1 MLHPLRLLQI
11 ATLFL
16 TTALGTAAQ
25 QDKEK
30 PAPMATS
37 PDGKLIAT
45 ASGGQIIFTHVATNK
60 TLLKIPAHKG
70 DVTAL
75 AFSPDGQKLASGG
88 RDMSVRL
95 WTATGQR
102 IRSLEGHQAVIEA
115 VRFAADGTTLTT
127 HAADGKTHIWDV
139 ATGKQLQ

>member
-16 TTALGTAAQ
+16 TAALGTAAQ

-30 PAPMATS
+30 PAPTATS

-45 ASGGQIIFTHVATNK
+45 ASGEQIMITDVATNK
-60 TLLKIPAHKG
+60 ALRKMQAHKG

-75 AFSPDGQKLASGG
+75 AFSPDGQQLASGG

-95 WTATGQR
+95 WTATGQL
-102 IRSLEGHQAVIEA
+102 IRSLKGHQAVIES